1 MMSWVD
7 PHPFN
12 QVDPHPFNWV
22 DPHPFDLRVWIDSG
36 HHWRSGLYILVLSI
50 AYTVTQRHWL
60 LEKTIGTMQI
70 EDKAFE
76 TIWITILFSLI
87 VFIVGPILSCFIFK
101 KANSSL
107 HPCFGIIA
115 EEAEKEQQ
123 KSKRKG
129 CGIFSL
135 FLKFRHAQAFTSEH

>member
-1 MMSWVD
+1 MMST
-7 PHPFN
+7 
-12 QVDPHPFNWV
+12 
-22 DPHPFDLRVWIDSG
+22 
-36 HHWRSGLYILVLSI
+36 

-60 LEKTIGTMQI
+60 LEKSIGTMLI

-76 TIWITILFSLI
+76 TIWITILVSLI
-87 VFIVGPILSCFIFK
+87 IFVVGPILSCFIFK

-115 EEAEKEQQ
+115 EEVEKEEH
-123 KSKRKG
+123 KNKRKC

-135 FLKFRHAQAFTSEH
+135 FSKFQHAQAFNSEH

>member
-1 MMSWVD
+1 M
-7 PHPFN
+7 
-12 QVDPHPFNWV
+12 
-22 DPHPFDLRVWIDSG
+22 DLKTPIVP
-36 HHWRSGLYILVLSI
+36 LST
-50 AYTVTQRHWL
+50 AYTVTQQHWL
-60 LEKTIGTMQI
+60 LENSIGTMLI
-70 EDKAFE
+70 ENKAFE
-76 TIWITILFSLI
+76 TIWITILVSLI

-101 KANSSL
+101 KANGSL

>member
-1 MMSWVD
+1 M
-7 PHPFN
+7 
-12 QVDPHPFNWV
+12 
-22 DPHPFDLRVWIDSG
+22 DSKTPK
-36 HHWRSGLYILVLSI
+36 VPLST
-50 AYTVTQRHWL
+50 AYTVTQQHWL
-60 LEKTIGTMQI
+60 LENSIGTMLI
-70 EDKAFE
+70 ENKAFE
-76 TIWITILFSLI
+76 TIWITILVSLI

-101 KANSSL
+101 KANGSL

-115 EEAEKEQQ
+115 EEAEKKQQ